1 MKPLVLKPKFWLA
14 LPLIAMSLT
23 SLPAQARW
31 HCHHFDRGDRI
42 EHRLDLRGDR
52 IDRHLDRR
60 AARQLALGHP
70 RRAAQLD
77 RRGDRINRRLDR
89 IGARI
94 DARYDRSH

>member
-1 MKPLVLKPKFWLA
+1 MRSQVSKPIIWLT
-14 LPLIAMSLT
+14 LPLTLAMSL
-23 SLPAQARW
+23 SAIPAQA
-31 HCHHFDRGDRI
+31 HASYDRGDRI
-42 EHRLDLRGDR
+42 EHRLDVRGDR

-77 RRGDRINRRLDR
+77 RRGDRIDRRLDR

-94 DARYDRSH
+94 DARYDRRH